1 MKKRRKHRWN
11 KLGQEEGERRTDLKI
26 NSIQCGEGRIDFCM
40 HVGKGEKMAQ
50 KLDDLADCL
59 FTLLSASLSLSLSLS
74 LSICFFLSCLP
85 AHILR
90 QHFGIVCKYFRPR
103 VVVLF
108 LLSFNQFKNVQST
121 LKIHTR
127 TQ

>member
-40 HVGKGEKMAQ
+40 HVGTGEKMAQ

-74 LSICFFLSCLP
+74 QSVSFFLAFQLTFSGNILASSANILDHALSSYFYCLL
-85 AHILR
+85 INLR
-90 QHFGIVCKYFRPR
+90 TYNRRLKYTHGR
-103 VVVLF
+103 
-108 LLSFNQFKNVQST
+108 NK
-121 LKIHTR
+121 
-127 TQ
+127 